1 MGKSLRNGQIKEVP
15 IDVSRFFFFLHRIY
29 KHTNQFV
36 KKADHISFHKDYK
49 IISFRVNRGKK
60 FPSFHF
66 T

>member
-1 MGKSLRNGQIKEVP
+1 MFLT
-15 IDVSRFFFFLHRIY
+15 FFFLHRIY